1 MIWWWLGS
9 RWWLSSR
16 FNGVQSTG
24 GVRRMGR
31 VWTVPCWIPWM
42 TSTKA
47 MGLWLS
53 GQGERG
59 SQVVLLSSQTDG

>member
-1 MIWWWLGS
+1 MIS
-9 RWWLSSR
+9 RRWLSSR

-24 GVRRMGR
+24 GVRGMGR

-47 MGLWLS
+47 TVGLLLS
-53 GQGERG
+53 GQGER
-59 SQVVLLSSQTDG
+59 QVVGVPGCVAVKPVTWS